1 MLIFVYYLP
10 GAPAGER
17 RVWIWS
23 GRSDKLLSVP
33 HSGENWIFSNKV
45 FSLLIS
51 LSQGDSRVNMRTARL
66 RLHDLS
72 SARSLFHPTIFLHI
86 VSSYY
91 LPMYSCHSHLAWF
104 ADPGQPQVNPI
115 LRQLDLISH
124 RITPINWEISSCG
137 CACVQS
143 KSGITFITFHP
154 SAWHIANVSLTWS
167 PNAARPENMPR
178 PNLRSSNLIAPHF
191 NFFWRPL
198 FSTFLLNWV
207 CSKNKLDMLNFSF
220 YHPLPFEKNC
230 CTLISAYTIYI
241 AAVKGLA

>member
-66 RLHDLS
+66 RLHDVS
-72 SARSLFHPTIFLHI
+72 SARSLFHPTICLHI

-91 LPMYSCHSHLAWF
+91 LPTYSCHSHLAWF

-167 PNAARPENMPR
+167 PNAPRPEKMPR
-178 PNLRSSNLIAPHF
+178 PNLRSSNLIAPRFWSHF
-191 NFFWRPL
+191 FVA
-198 FSTFLLNWV
+198 STFSQLFYWNHLLEV
-207 CSKNKLDMLNFSF
+207 QLHSFQQQQARYMLTFGF
-220 YHPLPFEKNC
+220 FHPLSFE
-230 CTLISAYTIYI
+230 TSSQSSEMR
-241 AAVKGLA
+241 